1 MENKKTK
8 LTISGNPKKTFKK
21 FDSSSSRGKKT
32 VIIEKSSK
40 RPISK
45 SSLNKP
51 SNTKFS
57 TPGFKRSPSF
67 KNNFPQKLSSSTS
80 DFERRKLAEQRATK
94 RLKGDTE
101 VDKKTKLGQK
111 KRELKLTVSRA
122 LSDEIETRE
131 RSLASVKRAR
141 QKELKNVNKEEN
153 KENLKPIKRDIN
165 IPEAITVRELANR
178 MAEQS
183 SNVIK
188 FLFGMGVT
196 VTINQTLASDTAE
209 YLYLF

>member
-1 MENKKTK
+1 MV
-8 LTISGNPKKTFKK
+8 P
-21 FDSSSSRGKKT
+21 
-32 VIIEKSSK
+32 
-40 RPISK
+40 
-45 SSLNKP
+45 
-51 SNTKFS
+51 
-57 TPGFKRSPSF
+57 
-67 KNNFPQKLSSSTS
+67 KLSSTTS

-94 RLKGDTE
+94 RLKSDSE
-101 VDKKTKLGQK
+101 VKDKKTKPGFK

-122 LSDEIETRE
+122 LSDQIETRE

-141 QKELKNVNKEEN
+141 QKELKNFSKEEN

-188 FLFGMGVT
+188 FLFGMGLSL
-196 VTINQTLASDTAE
+196 IHI
-209 YLYLF
+209 

>member
-1 MENKKTK
+1 MKN
-8 LTISGNPKKTFKK
+8 NRVNFQ
-21 FDSSSSRGKKT
+21 
-32 VIIEKSSK
+32 EKSGSFRTGFSK
-40 RPISK
+40 PKTGVVINKGSTGK
-45 SSLNKP
+45 STFH
-51 SNTKFS
+51 TKI
-57 TPGFKRSPSF
+57 PP
-67 KNNFPQKLSSSTS
+67 LTS

-94 RLKGDTE
+94 RLKE
-101 VDKKTKLGQK
+101 EKKNKNKKIQKSGTK

-122 LSDEIETRE
+122 LSDQIEARE

-141 QKELKNVNKEEN
+141 QKENRNLTKEETQ
-153 KENLKPIKRDIN
+153 ESLKPVKRDIN

-196 VTINQTLASDTAE
+196 VTINQTLAADTAE
-209 YLYLF
+209 YLVKEFGHNPIREEKAEEIIQK